1 MRRLLRLAL
10 PLGILA
16 TLAVTSA
23 ASAQVVPN
31 IKTDGPITQVASS
44 PTTGTRQNTDLAF
57 WGNTLVQGDTRGI
70 RVFDISTPA
79 SPQLLSDFACNGAYG
94 DVSIWGNLVFRS
106 VDRPQDSADCGS
118 VDTNTTI
125 LQGGVGSGTPQRSE
139 VDPGFEGIQII
150 SIANPSAPAFVA
162 GVATDC
168 GSHSNTV
175 VPDLANN
182 RVLLYVSSFPNVG
195 LSATPTGFGNT
206 CQRDDPLTPELEHPS
221 ITVVAVPL
229 NNPSTAAIV
238 NEISLPLADKNE
250 FFNFMPGYT
259 GVFNNEPGY
268 KGCHDITVNLALNRA
283 AAACVSEG
291 VLLDISN
298 KTAPTIVQRYV
309 NPMIDLCATGVWRA
323 GEAMNCMWS
332 TAQFTG
338 DGKRVIF
345 GSLQSGNTTCS
356 GTSTTTTTSCNQG
369 GFLNIGTDPLYHG
382 ISVTNECDT
391 GGGAGG
397 YRDLPNQG
405 ALWMYDNADPSWPIS
420 SFKIN
425 RLERVSNQ
433 GCTSRQMNVVPV
445 NGRYVVSAAWQLGG
459 MDVVDWTNHLNPTE
473 LAYWDADTTAANE
486 QQQVVLTGFSGT
498 TDSFRIRLDGNDS
511 AVLGFGGS
519 AISNA
524 NVAAAI
530 NGIAGFAGGASSS
543 GAGNNG
549 FTVTFGGAS
558 AGVNVSQ
565 IEIVELSCAPTC
577 TAAVTTNVQGNGTDV
592 QAYNSENRSHAYAAY
607 WYRDHIFVS
616 NDTASYSTFTPT
628 GGRGLEVFKLDT
640 PWASSAIDLPRLN
653 PQTREQLLRC
663 TATVV
668 GNPRAGRTTTVTVRV
683 RAMGQAVAGAR
694 VNLKGPG
701 VNQSKLT
708 GANGNVG
715 FSVRPN
721 KATRLNA
728 TIPAQ
733 VNMLGCSA
741 SKNIAK
747 KVKR

>member
-1 MRRLLRLAL
+1 MRRLLRLVL
-10 PLGILA
+10 PLGILV
-16 TLAVTSA
+16 TLAVTGA

-31 IKTDGPITQVASS
+31 IKTDGPITQVASE

-57 WGNTLVQGDTRGI
+57 WGNTLVQGDSRGI
-70 RVFDISTPA
+70 RVFDISEPND
-79 SPQLLSDFACNGAYG
+79 PQLLSDFPCNGAYG

-106 VDRPQDSADCGS
+106 VDRPQDSAGCGS
-118 VDTNTTI
+118 VDTTATI
-125 LQGGVGSGTPQRSE
+125 LQGGPGSGTPQKTD
-139 VDPGFEGIQII
+139 VAPGFEGIQII
-150 SIANPSAPAFVA
+150 NIANPAAPTFVA

-168 GSHSNTV
+168 GSHANTL

-195 LSATPTGFGNT
+195 LSAAPTGFGNT

-221 ITVVAVPL
+221 ISVVAVPL
-229 NNPSTAAIV
+229 NNPSLAAVI
-238 NEISLPLADKNE
+238 NEISLPLADKNT
-250 FFNFMPGYT
+250 FFNYMPGYT

-291 VLLDISN
+291 VLLNISN
-298 KTAPTIVQRYV
+298 KAAPTIVDRYV
-309 NPMIDLCATGVWRA
+309 NPMIDLCSTGVWRA

-332 TAQFTG
+332 SAQFTA

-369 GFLNIGTDPLYHG
+369 GFLNVGTDPLYHG
-382 ISVTNECDT
+382 VSVTNECDS
-391 GGGAGG
+391 GGGSGG

-405 ALWMYDNADPSWPIS
+405 ALWMYNIADSSWPIS

-425 RLERVSNQ
+425 RLERVDNQ
-433 GCTSRQMNVVPV
+433 GCSSRQMNVVPV

-473 LAYWDADTTAANE
+473 IAYWDADTTPANE
-486 QQQVVLTGFSGT
+486 QQQAVLTGFNGT
-498 TDSFRIRLDGNDS
+498 TDSFRIRLNGNDS
-511 AVLGFGGS
+511 AVLGSGGS

-530 NGIAGFAGGASSS
+530 NGIAGFAGGASAAGS
-543 GAGNNG
+543 GNGG

-558 AGVNVSQ
+558 AGVNLPP

-577 TAAVTTNVQGNGTDV
+577 TSMVTTLAEGNGTAA
-592 QAYNSENRSHAYAAY
+592 QASNSEERGHAWAAY
-607 WYRDHIFVS
+607 WYRDHIYVS
-616 NDTASYSTFTPT
+616 YDTVAYSTFTPA
-628 GGRGLEVFKLDT
+628 GSRGLEVFRLDT

-653 PQTREQLLRC
+653 PQTQEQLLRC
-663 TATVV
+663 SASVAGTA
-668 GNPRAGRTTTVTVRV
+668 RAGRRTTVTVRV
-683 RAMGQAVAGAR
+683 RAMGQPIAGAR

-708 GANGNVG
+708 GANGNAG

-721 KATRLNA
+721 RSTRLNA

-741 SKNIAK
+741 SKNIARK
-747 KVKR
+747 ARR